1 MTKSKGFMVVYVN
14 EDLTKSRNELIRKAR
29 MMVKLK
35 YIKSAWSSDGTILV
49 RLGDEAVH
57 RITSEDDLAQFG
69 PVPSLVGILFKI
81 LI

>member
-1 MTKSKGFMVVYVN
+1 MVVYVN

-57 RITSEDDLAQFG
+57 RINRKMTWLSS
-69 PVPSLVGILFKI
+69 VLFLLLLEFSSKS
-81 LI
+81 